1 MSKTLVGKAD
11 PRFLR
16 EEGLEVYTGTELLIK
31 GLLETEGGT
40 HLWTGYPGSPVAGFF
55 DTVETIAEVL
65 NKAGIRATLANN
77 EAIAAAMVNGS
88 QMLPL
93 RAIAVMK
100 SVGVHVAADALAL
113 GNLVG
118 AHPEGGVIVVLG
130 DDPWSESTQVPA
142 DSRFIARH
150 LFMPV
155 LEPSDQQEIKDWI
168 SLAYKLSQKSGF
180 YIGYLITTNQGDGGG
195 TVETRANHFP
205 DINARNKVEVVTADI
220 PLENNVLLPPR
231 TANKEDRIPERQ
243 EILWDA
249 ARCLGINQ
257 IIAPRSEP
265 QNPKSKIGLVASGI
279 AYTYLLHALEEMGLA
294 GEFPI
299 LKLGITY
306 PVDPEIVLEFAGRV
320 ENLIVVEERRAFV
333 EEQILTILNHAR
345 DLERSPQ
352 VYGKLL
358 PFDLPGIPVSRGLN
372 PSLLIERLGPVFK
385 RFGHSAEIDRELNLL
400 GEIAGHD
407 IHIPA
412 RTPTFCP
419 GCPHRDSSSVL
430 MDVKRDFLNPLY
442 MSAKHRRGPVDLVF
456 HGDTGCYT
464 MLMFEP
470 TKDLMHNYSG
480 MGLGGATGAG
490 IDPFIKN
497 KQVVFMGDSTF
508 FHSGAISIS
517 NSLKQGQD
525 ITYIILDNATTAM
538 TGHQTTPELGYD
550 TMQNPTYQQSIDR
563 IAQSMLGSEGVQVQ
577 RVNPAYR
584 ETYRELLE
592 ETILRDGVKLVIADK
607 ECGITYHRKESRKER
622 EEVKQRGFIPEKTYI
637 NIAQEACENCLECTK
652 STGCP
657 GLTTVDTEYGR
668 KIGTD
673 LSWCVSDKAC
683 TKIKACPS
691 FEEVTVVRS
700 QAPRSLVD
708 EIDLENIPLP
718 QSKPP
723 RDRWS
728 IYLAGVGGMGIG
740 VATATLVRAGVK
752 EGYRVQFCDK
762 KGLAIRNGGVYSH
775 VVFQSNGSV
784 ASNIIPYGK
793 ADVIIGVDILETAR
807 AIDPSASQ
815 RIGGARTAVIVN
827 TEKTPTILTLLGR
840 DDFDP
845 GELEAAIRKHTNA
858 GEFFAANLSH
868 VSEKHFGTK
877 LFSNIMMIG
886 FAFQAGQ
893 LPLSLESLWWAI
905 KTTSGAQFEKNWQ
918 AFNIGRLIVLDRDA
932 FLENGAEPS
941 YRETVEK
948 KIAYLSRLPSGDRLA
963 SAYRKLIEHAE
974 LTINLDEAS
983 TRDLAVRVYDLVR
996 FENASY
1002 AKRYLDTIKLIFN
1015 RDTNEH
1021 QFAATKAAI
1030 WFLHKVMAIKDEI
1043 YVADLLTRE
1052 EKYERDARRYGV
1064 DPSRGDRIVYRHI
1077 NRPRFELGSILGI
1090 KIPVIE
1096 FDFHARDWQ
1105 LRLMRRAKFLRRLLP
1120 KWHAQEKAFRDWYLQ
1135 LIQNFGYQ
1143 NKEQYHLWL
1152 DILRCPDAV
1161 TGYREVRY
1169 PKMEAAR
1176 RKVGGWLEYLKA
1188 DTKIRPL
1195 AMKSSRR

>member
-1 MSKTLVGKAD
+1 MSKTLVAKVD

-16 EEGLEVYTGTELLIK
+16 ENGPEVFTGTELLIK
-31 GLLETEGGT
+31 GLLETEGGS

-55 DTVETIAEVL
+55 DTAEGIAEVL
-65 NKAGIRATLANN
+65 TKAGIRATLANN

-100 SVGVHVAADALAL
+100 SVGVHVAADAIAL

-118 AHPEGGVIVVLG
+118 AHPEGGVIIVLG

-155 LEPSDQQEIKDWI
+155 MEPSDAQEIKDWVD
-168 SLAYKLSQKSGF
+168 LAYKMSRKSGF

-195 TVETRANHFP
+195 TVETRPNHFP

-243 EILWDA
+243 TLLWDA
-249 ARCLGINQ
+249 ARCLGVNEI
-257 IIAPRSEP
+257 R
-265 QNPKSKIGLVASGI
+265 NPKSEIRNSPAKIGLVCSGI
-279 AYTYLLHALEEMGLA
+279 AYTYLMHALAEMGLE

-306 PVDPEIVLEFAGRV
+306 PVDPEIVLEFADRV
-320 ENLIVVEERRAFV
+320 ENIFVIEERRAFV

-345 DLERSPQ
+345 EHATHRR
-352 VYGKLL
+352 VYGKTF
-358 PFDLPGIPVSRGLN
+358 PADLPAIPATRGLN
-372 PSLLIERLGPVFK
+372 PSLLIERLGPLFK
-385 RFGHSAEIDRELNLL
+385 HYGYQGHIDRELALL
-400 GEIAGHD
+400 RHVAGYD
-407 IHIPA
+407 VKIPS

-430 MDVKRDFLNPLY
+430 MEVKRDFLNPLY
-442 MSAKHRRGPVDLVF
+442 MSAKHRHGPVDLVF

-508 FHSGAISIS
+508 FHSGAVAIS

-550 TMQNPTYQQSIDR
+550 VMQNTTYRQSIDQ
-563 IAQSMLGSEGVQVQ
+563 IAQSMVSAGGVQVQ

-584 ETYRELLE
+584 DTYRELLE
-592 ETILRDGVKLVIADK
+592 DTILQDGVKLIIADK
-607 ECGITYHRKESRKER
+607 ECGITYHRRESRKER
-622 EEVKQRGFIPEKTYI
+622 DRIKDQGFLPEKTFI
-637 NIAQEACENCLECTK
+637 SIAQEACENCLECTR

-691 FEEVTVVRS
+691 FEEVIVQRS
-700 QAPRSLVD
+700 QPPRNPVD
-708 EIDLENIPLP
+708 DIDLDHIPLP
-718 QSKPP
+718 PVKQANSN
-723 RDRWS
+723 WS
-728 IYLAGVGGMGIG
+728 VYLAGVGGMGIG
-740 VATATLVRAGVK
+740 VATATLVRAGYK
-752 EGYRVQFCDK
+752 EGYQVQFCDK

-775 VVFQSNGSV
+775 IVFQTNGKF
-784 ASNIIPYGK
+784 ASNIIPHGK
-793 ADVIIGVDILETAR
+793 ADLILGVDVLEAVR
-807 AIDPSASQ
+807 AIDPATNQ
-815 RIGGARTAVIVN
+815 RIGGSQTAVVLN

-845 GELEAAIRKHTNA
+845 KELESTIRRHTNA
-858 GEFFAANLSH
+858 EAFFSANLSH
-868 VSEKHFGTK
+868 LSEKYFGTK

-886 FAFQAGQ
+886 CAFQTGQ

-905 KTTSGAQFEKNWQ
+905 KATSGAQFEKNWQ
-918 AFNIGRLIVLDRDA
+918 AFNIGRLAVLERES
-932 FLENGAEPS
+932 FLENGPELS
-941 YRETVEK
+941 YRATVEK
-948 KIAYLSRLPSGDRLA
+948 KIAYLEKLGHGDRLA

-983 TRDLAVRVYDLVR
+983 TRDLAVRVYDLIR
-996 FENASY
+996 FENAGY

-1030 WFLHKVMAIKDEI
+1030 WNLHKVMAIKDEI

-1052 EKYERDARRYGV
+1052 EKYERDAKRYGI
-1064 DPSRGDRIVYRHI
+1064 DRSRGDRIVYRHI
-1077 NRPRFELGSILGI
+1077 NRPRFELGRVFGV

-1096 FDFHARDWQ
+1096 FDFKARDWQ
-1105 LRLMRRAKFLRRLLP
+1105 LRLMRKAKFLRHLLP
-1120 KWHAQEKAFRDWYLQ
+1120 QWHAREKAFRDWYLQ

-1143 NKEQYHLWL
+1143 NREQYNLWL
-1152 DILRCPDAV
+1152 DILRCPEKV
-1161 TGYREVRY
+1161 SGYREIRY
-1169 PKMEAAR
+1169 PKMDAAQK
-1176 RKVGGWLEYLKA
+1176 KVGELLEYLKA
-1188 DTKIRPL
+1188 DTKVRPL
-1195 AMKSSRR
+1195 TKSHKW